1 MPEFQVNPFVVPKAP
16 LKGKD
21 GKPLPEKHAKNTE
34 EIRKKLELAQQ
45 ARKADAM
52 YKEKERLLQ
61 EVNLPGLV
69 KAVLDPV
76 RRKEL
81 GVIPESSVKK
91 LMEYLVEQARPD
103 DALEVYILSEK
114 RFPLDAKFEHAVQRR
129 YAQVL
134 ERWNPKNQ
142 KYFPYEAMNVEV
154 RIFGYRP
161 DYVGQLRPVVQ
172 SCYAKFFRAAV
183 QNQMHAQTVNHTIFH
198 ETQVPPEVDSTG
210 PMAEWFGERVEA
222 RLQPGGWR
230 GTAGPE
236 GQIRGLINEFGL
248 QVRSYEGARKTVIE
262 RLYIPTLRDLRSRG
276 EVNQGFGAFAE
287 TIHVRDLTQIV
298 PSFERDEAFRDVMM
312 SEIKNSLSLEYPE
325 QFNALRSGIERLG
338 SVIPLQ
344 ELKETVQLVYRKKLD
359 KDTPD
364 EYSLRAFRDATNIPL
379 EFVDKE
385 KKCFMKAAGR
395 LLRKGEAGRFQ
406 ELLEALEPA
415 DRFGYEKFQH
425 RHDVT
430 AGYEAAI
437 RDTNNYAFDHLQELE
452 IVEPDSAKLA
462 PLIQKQVLECIT
474 RANTGGT
481 EELEAIAKRLGVTI
495 DWKSYE
501 PVLRKRYK
509 QWICEHNS
517 DSLRFFTRKSGIL
530 PDYKGELF
538 GLVQAG
544 YGAMIKKTDVRVD
557 GTIFKSMVV
566 ETGVDPDF
574 SGVLKSSLNKR
585 WSQLLTHGS
594 ESFHCAS
601 PKGLFARESELT
613 GVRPDYAGEL
623 YEAVQKAYVLAAK
636 RGDWLHI
643 RQGQVYTQ
651 VPVEKDLIAQQ
662 AIRYIETN
670 LSDIYSGYSTDSDR
684 IVQEVSGIHLLD
696 ERVSWKDAT
705 PDFYRGGI
713 DKLISDDPKLQTKIL
728 ERARR
733 EVPECLHGLVRERLF
748 IDAID
753 LISKYKA
760 RISPEVLSELLAQEL
775 AGGALSPEVIRLFV
789 LNKQK
794 MEVTAS
800 QLEVLMETQ
809 QPRELAMVYRYT
821 LPTDAKKKE
830 EAKAVFE
837 KSGDWKMMMSELLD
851 MKGPADKPEF
861 CPWKQEMT
869 PLLEGLYGSD
879 SVNDRDHYRPLTRGK
894 FDEKDAV
901 SHRGLLE
908 FVKRFGM
915 KNLPLLAET
924 VILLQGLK
932 EHGIFERSPEA
943 LKKFW
948 QTHPHADSNLDWRW
962 RRIMPE
968 DVDTILGEIEQR
980 MEAIKKE
987 ILEDRIPTSFESSP
1001 LDMELF
1007 NAIVVRGES
1016 YGSMENRQ
1024 QLIQQWRTSAEL
1036 AQREGRPES
1045 VKVPAGYVPMT
1056 MDVAYFSGG
1065 DGIEAMMR
1073 KAEQEAGDE
1082 DAMEVREKK
1091 LKILR
1096 DKLEA
1101 VQNKEPYVK
1110 FVKPLTEM
1118 FLLPAAAET
1127 DWVSQL
1133 KEREALVEK
1142 ARERLRKAVE
1152 TEGNNLSPGKKMG
1165 MERAIAKERERVE
1178 KLVKF
1183 IKHRHDNTT
1192 EIYLEHEIDRLTQE
1206 LYDKSAEWDEKKN
1219 LDIAPEDQEK
1229 YQSQRSAFEGWYKQQ
1244 ERVIARIV
1252 GLNNK
1257 DVFQFQFEVL
1267 RLAFGEDLMEV
1278 AGQDVHRLMAN
1289 LVKREAAGHV
1299 NVLKNAVLESS
1310 GVVTSHAREALARLY
1325 EDELLPHFLDSKNFH
1340 AKERA
1345 VPFSPEL
1352 QNLLES
1358 TFKTTQIRKRLMD
1371 EVSYQHRF
1379 GKASEKAPKHP
1390 FFDVLFEARHLESQ
1404 IEAIEHPEKA
1414 QKKTRE
1420 SRQVT
1425 FYPSHGLTRV
1435 FAGDIAN
1442 ACYDKLRTELANNE
1456 YQNLNAITMATT
1468 EGKDTH
1474 ILGNFLL
1481 IESKDVEGRSTII
1494 IRALNPTQTS
1504 IKEGMD
1510 SADLVERAI
1519 EYATEIAKNR
1529 NIDRVLMCM
1538 DDLRGGHASNVQE
1551 VYDAMSA
1558 YTKKKSLPIAG
1569 ALQYSKDTS
1578 FNGHLIY
1585 LHGATRVAWERANAM
1600 QEASG

>member
-1 MPEFQVNPFVVPKAP
+1 M
-16 LKGKD
+16 
-21 GKPLPEKHAKNTE
+21 
-34 EIRKKLELAQQ
+34 
-45 ARKADAM
+45 
-52 YKEKERLLQ
+52 
-61 EVNLPGLV
+61 
-69 KAVLDPV
+69 
-76 RRKEL
+76 
-81 GVIPESSVKK
+81 
-91 LMEYLVEQARPD
+91 
-103 DALEVYILSEK
+103 
-114 RFPLDAKFEHAVQRR
+114 
-129 YAQVL
+129 
-134 ERWNPKNQ
+134 
-142 KYFPYEAMNVEV
+142 
-154 RIFGYRP
+154 P
-161 DYVGQLRPVVQ
+161 DY
-172 SCYAKFFRAAV
+172 
-183 QNQMHAQTVNHTIFH
+183 
-198 ETQVPPEVDSTG
+198 
-210 PMAEWFGERVEA
+210 
-222 RLQPGGWR
+222 
-230 GTAGPE
+230 
-236 GQIRGLINEFGL
+236 
-248 QVRSYEGARKTVIE
+248 
-262 RLYIPTLRDLRSRG
+262 
-276 EVNQGFGAFAE
+276 QG
-287 TIHVRDLTQIV
+287 
-298 PSFERDEAFRDVMM
+298 
-312 SEIKNSLSLEYPE
+312 
-325 QFNALRSGIERLG
+325 
-338 SVIPLQ
+338 
-344 ELKETVQLVYRKKLD
+344 
-359 KDTPD
+359 
-364 EYSLRAFRDATNIPL
+364 
-379 EFVDKE
+379 
-385 KKCFMKAAGR
+385 
-395 LLRKGEAGRFQ
+395 
-406 ELLEALEPA
+406 ELLE
-415 DRFGYEKFQH
+415 
-425 RHDVT
+425 
-430 AGYEAAI
+430 
-437 RDTNNYAFDHLQELE
+437 
-452 IVEPDSAKLA
+452 S
-462 PLIQKQVLECIT
+462 
-474 RANTGGT
+474 
-481 EELEAIAKRLGVTI
+481 
-495 DWKSYE
+495 
-501 PVLRKRYK
+501 
-509 QWICEHNS
+509 
-517 DSLRFFTRKSGIL
+517 
-530 PDYKGELF
+530 
-538 GLVQAG
+538 VQAG
-544 YGAMIKKTDVRVD
+544 YAAMIKKPDERLD
-557 GTIFKSMVV
+557 GIVFNSMII

-574 SGVLKSSLNKR
+574 AGALKPALYKR
-585 WSQLLTHGS
+585 WSHLLTHGS

-636 RGDWLHI
+636 RDDWLHI

-662 AIRYIETN
+662 AIRYIEISLTGGN
-670 LSDIYSGYSTDSDR
+670 EYSEDAKSSR
-684 IVQEVSGIHLLD
+684 LVQEISGIHFLD
-696 ERVSWKDAT
+696 ERVSWKSASKY
-705 PDFYRGGI
+705 FYHQGI
-713 DKLISDDPKLQTKIL
+713 DQFILDDPKLKIKIF

-733 EVPECLHGLVRERLF
+733 EISECLNNLVRGGDF
-748 IDAID
+748 IHAID
-753 LISKYKA
+753 LIAKYKA
-760 RISPEVLSELLAQEL
+760 RISPEILSEAFAREL
-775 AGGALSPEVIRLFV
+775 ANGVLSPEVIRLFS

-794 MEVTAS
+794 MEVTAL
-800 QLEVLMETQ
+800 QLEALIETQ

-837 KSGDWKMMMSELLD
+837 KSGDWKAMMSELLD
-851 MKGPADKPEF
+851 IKGPADKPEF

-869 PLLEGLYGSD
+869 PLLEGLYGSEGI
-879 SVNDRDHYRPLTRGK
+879 NDRDHYRPSTRGK
-894 FDEKDAV
+894 FNEKDEV

-932 EHGIFERSPEA
+932 ERGTFARDPEM
-943 LKKFW
+943 LMRFW
-948 QTHPHADSNLDWRW
+948 RTHSHADPKQDWRW
-962 RRIMPE
+962 KKINPE
-968 DVDTILGEIEQR
+968 DVDTILGELEQR

-987 ILEDRIPTSFESSP
+987 ILEDRIPTSFENSF

-1016 YGSMENRQ
+1016 YGSMQNRQ

-1082 DAMEVREKK
+1082 DAMELREKK
-1091 LKILR
+1091 LKILH

-1118 FLLPAAAET
+1118 FLLPADAET

-1152 TEGNNLSPGKKMG
+1152 TEGDKLLPGKKMG

-1178 KLVKF
+1178 KLVEY
-1183 IKHRHDNTT
+1183 IKHKHDHTDG
-1192 EIYLEHEIDRLTQE
+1192 IYLEHEIDRLTQE

-1219 LDIAPEDQEK
+1219 LDIPPEDQEK
-1229 YQSQRSAFEGWYKQQ
+1229 YQSQRSAFEGWHKQQ
-1244 ERVIARIV
+1244 ERAIERLTA
-1252 GLNNK
+1252 LLDNESLYQLK
-1257 DVFQFQFEVL
+1257 FEIL

-1278 AGQDVHRLMAN
+1278 AGQDVRHITGM
-1289 LVKREAAGHV
+1289 LVRQEAGGHV
-1299 NVLKNAVLESS
+1299 NVLENAVLESS
-1310 GVVTSHAREALARLY
+1310 GVVTPHTREALARLY

-1340 AKERA
+1340 AKERT

-1420 SRQVT
+1420 SRHVT
-1425 FYPSHGLTRV
+1425 FYPSHGLTRI

-1442 ACYDKLRTELANNE
+1442 ACYDKLRLELANNG

-1494 IRALNPTQTS
+1494 IRALNPTQAS

-1538 DDLRGGHASNVQE
+1538 DDHRGGHASNVQE
-1551 VYDAMSA
+1551 VYDAMLA
-1558 YTKKKSLPIAG
+1558 YTRKKSLPLAG

-1578 FNGHLIY
+1578 FNGYPIY
-1585 LHGATRVAWERANAM
+1585 LNGATRVAWERANAM